1 LAPAGCLG
9 AVFRDRAAVASGLEG
24 LLEPTLAGLGYELV
38 DLQLSNRG
46 RFLRLF
52 IDRPGGINVDHCAE
66 VSRHLSRVLEVEGI
80 DYDRMEVSSPG
91 LDRPLRKEA
100 DFVRFAGQKA
110 EVRMRVPG
118 ADGRKRYTGVIKGF
132 KDGVL
137 TLDVEG
143 ADVGL
148 ALDGVDRAKLV
159 PEF

>member
-1 LAPAGCLG
+1 MGP
-9 AVFRDRAAVASGLEG
+9 LESIV
-24 LLEPTLAGLGYELV
+24 EPTLAGMGYELV
-38 DLQLSNRG
+38 DAQASNHG
-46 RFLRLF
+46 RYLRIF
-52 IDRPGGINVDHCAE
+52 IDRPQGITVDDCAD
-66 VSRHLSRVLEVEGI
+66 VSRQLSRVFAVEGV
-80 DYDRMEVSSPG
+80 DYDRLEISSPG

-100 DFVRFAGQKA
+100 DFLRFAGQKA

-118 ADGRKRYTGVIKGF
+118 ADGRKRYTGVIKGL